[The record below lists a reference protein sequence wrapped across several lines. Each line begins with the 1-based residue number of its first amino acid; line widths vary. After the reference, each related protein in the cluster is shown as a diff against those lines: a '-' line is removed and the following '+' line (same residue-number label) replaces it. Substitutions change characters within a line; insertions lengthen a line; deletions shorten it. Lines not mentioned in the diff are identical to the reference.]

1 MGGAGAPDLMETCRV
16 PQRCVYLPH
25 PFVPCMLETLPPYK
39 GFSSLLP
46 LLLGSSA
53 PVSGPGGPR
62 GYQPQPLLLEPQCSS
77 QDQDK
82 GKQVCHLEGC
92 AVHTSLARPG
102 PSLSS
107 QACSSQS

>member
-62 GYQPQPLLLEPQCSS
+62 GYQPQPLLLEPQWELS
-77 QDQDK
+77 
-82 GKQVCHLEGC
+82 GKNGELITCMGQLIQYIPKVLMGK
-92 AVHTSLARPG
+92 
-102 PSLSS
+102 
-107 QACSSQS
+107 